1 MICSE
6 QKLEKNLAWLNKMD
20 NLIDNSHMQEILD
33 KLENLEDEKLATD
46 LLREFNDKTKTL
58 GKLIMNL
65 DKNLSSAEWK
75 EQCSDAKAAVD
86 EVLQKIKDL

>member
-1 MICSE
+1 
-6 QKLEKNLAWLNKMD
+6 MD
-20 NLIDNSHMQEILD
+20 DLIDNSHMQEILD

-46 LLREFNDKTKTL
+46 LLREFNDKTMTL

-65 DKNLSSAEWK
+65 DKNLSSKEWK
-75 EQCSDAKAAVD
+75 ERCSSAKAAVD

>member
-1 MICSE
+1 
-6 QKLEKNLAWLNKMD
+6 MD

>member
-1 MICSE
+1 ME
-6 QKLEKNLAWLNKMD
+6 D
-20 NLIDNSHMQEILD
+20 LIDNSHMQEILD

-46 LLREFNDKTKTL
+46 LLKEFNDKTMTL

-65 DKNLSSAEWK
+65 DKDLSSEEWK
-75 EQCSDAKAAVD
+75 ERCSVAKAEVD

>member
-1 MICSE
+1 ME
-6 QKLEKNLAWLNKMD
+6 D
-20 NLIDNSHMQEILD
+20 LIDNSHMQEILD

-46 LLREFNDKTKTL
+46 LLREFNDKTMTL

-65 DKNLSSAEWK
+65 DKNLSSEEWK
-75 EQCSDAKAAVD
+75 EQCSKAKAAVD